1 MTASPSV
8 PKNSQ
13 RWLWKQEQGQGQ
25 GSASGCRVFHVSTAV
40 AYEGCRVCA
49 NWRAGQG
56 WREGYKGY
64 LWAGLVW
71 LSRILGAGL
80 RQANELEAGGGVE
93 GWWEGMGRRAE
104 VLVGDVLK
112 RSTGRG
118 K

>member
-1 MTASPSV
+1 MGERADVGCSM
-8 PKNSQ
+8 
-13 RWLWKQEQGQGQ
+13 
-25 GSASGCRVFHVSTAV
+25 SALQLLTR
-40 AYEGCRVCA
+40 GCRVCT

-104 VLVGDVLK
+104 VLVGDVWK

-118 K
+118 KVSKSIAILGVAWHEGS